1 MIMTIRV
8 SAILMFGLCLT
19 PAFAQTLPGRDAGNG
34 QHPRRQQQ
42 GFGEYALGKINPG
55 NADLGAAYQTTRDQ
69 LVHAT
74 IDDVYFWSNCVSIT
88 LLIGVTGFCFLHLRA
103 SDKKERIAATLIG
116 QLWNGRV
123 SDKIEIER
131 RTQTYNTLVD
141 EHNELVER
149 SLTTRSVQ
157 RKIRS
162 TTKEEPEMEAPDIE
176 MESATVEVPAP
187 ANMQVPLVEDFTP
200 VEVPSRRDQP
210 ARRPVEVAPSL
221 QKINPVD
228 QQAMAQEQQ
237 IKRLRSQVQALQSR
251 EANLLVRINSQEELK
266 KQNRSSQWKRNLDRK
281 PGGAN

>member
-1 MIMTIRV
+1 MVMTIRV
-8 SAILMFGLCLT
+8 SAILVCGLFLT
-19 PAFAQTLPGRDAGNG
+19 PTFAQTLPGRNTGNA

-55 NADLGAAYQTTRDQ
+55 NADLGASYQAARDQ

-103 SDKKERIAATLIG
+103 SDKKERIAATLIA

-131 RTQTYNTLVD
+131 RTQTYNVLVD
-141 EHNELVER
+141 DHNELVER
-149 SLTTRSVQ
+149 SLAPQSGQ
-157 RKIRS
+157 RKIRAAAM
-162 TTKEEPEMEAPDIE
+162 EEPEMDAPAIE
-176 MESATVEVPAP
+176 MESAPVVASPSAKV
-187 ANMQVPLVEDFTP
+187 QVAILEELTSTEPP
-200 VEVPSRRDQP
+200 PRREPP
-210 ARRPVEVAPSL
+210 ARGPVEVAPSAK
-221 QKINPVD
+221 KISRVD
-228 QQAMAQEQQ
+228 QQAMAQEQE

-266 KQNRSSQWKRNLDRK
+266 NQNRKQSVETKSR
-281 PGGAN
+281 

>member
-1 MIMTIRV
+1 MNVRG
-8 SAILMFGLCLT
+8 SAILVFGLCLT
-19 PAFAQTLPGRDAGNG
+19 PAFAQTLPGRNAWNG

-42 GFGEYALGKINPG
+42 GFGEYALGRINPG
-55 NADLGAAYQTTRDQ
+55 NADLGASYQTARDQ

-103 SDKKERIAATLIG
+103 SDKKERIAATLIA

-123 SDKIEIER
+123 SDKIEIEC
-131 RTQTYNTLVD
+131 RTQTYNSLVD
-141 EHNELVER
+141 DHNELVER
-149 SLTTRSVQ
+149 SLTTQSAK

-162 TTKEEPEMEAPDIE
+162 AMKDEPEMEAPAIE
-176 MESATVEVPAP
+176 MESATVEVTAP
-187 ANMQVPLVEDFTP
+187 ANKQAPLLKDFTP

-210 ARRPVEVAPSL
+210 ARQPVEVAPSL

-228 QQAMAQEQQ
+228 QQAMAREQE

-251 EANLLVRINSQEELK
+251 EANLLVRINSQEEIK
-266 KQNRSSQWKRNLDRK
+266 NQNWKQTRETKAR
-281 PGGAN
+281 